1 MNFSDFEKYSKNG
14 LLGTPSYVF
23 NIDMLK
29 DRIGFLRRM
38 LPDYEIIYAMKA
50 NPFLISS
57 VKEEV
62 DSFEICSPGE
72 ERICEK
78 AGIPAGKMV
87 LSGVNKEAEDFARIF
102 TWMKDHE
109 QEGKPICT
117 VESMNHMAMLE
128 EEVSKAYGEDGTMDV
143 LLRVT
148 AGNQFGLDEEDVVN
162 LVRERA
168 SYPHLAI
175 RGLQLYSGTQ
185 KKLRSMEKEIAAV
198 DALISRLEAEC
209 GFAAEIFEY
218 GPGLP
223 VSYFKKETPVDEEA
237 LLAGMK
243 AALSA
248 MRFKGQITL
257 EMGRFLA
264 ASCGFY
270 VTRVMDKK
278 VNRGVR
284 YLIMDGG
291 IHQVNYYGQMMA
303 MKLPYMLSKD
313 GEVPL
318 PSGSENEELWSVCG
332 SLCTVSD
339 VIVKEVPL
347 HEPETGDIL
356 VFENVGAYSVTE
368 GISLF
373 LSRDLPRV
381 YLLEKGV
388 LREVRTKINTEEFN
402 YG

>member
-1 MNFSDFEKYSKNG
+1 MNYSDYKKFHDEG
-14 LLGTPSYVF
+14 RLVTPAYIF
-23 NIDMLK
+23 DIDALK
-29 DRIGFLRRM
+29 ERVRYLRRM
-38 LPDYEIIYAMKA
+38 LPDYGIIYAMKA
-50 NPFLISS
+50 NPFLVSS
-57 VKEEV
+57 IIDEV
-62 DSFEICSPGE
+62 DDLEICSPGE

-87 LSGVNKEAEDFARIF
+87 LSGVNKEADDFARIF
-102 TWMKDHE
+102 THMKAHE
-109 QEGKPICT
+109 HEGKPVCT
-117 VESMNHMAMLE
+117 VESLQHMAMLE
-128 EEVSKAYGEDGTMDV
+128 NEVHSIYGDEGSMDV
-143 LLRVT
+143 LIRVT
-148 AGNQFGLDEEDVVN
+148 AGNQFGLDKEDVVK

-168 SYPHLAI
+168 SYPHLKV

-198 DALISRLEAEC
+198 DALMTRLETECGYTAEC
-209 GFAAEIFEY
+209 FEY

-223 VSYFKKETPVDEEA
+223 VSYFKKEAPVDEET

-243 AALSA
+243 AALSS
-248 MRFKGQITL
+248 MRWQGRITL
-257 EMGRFLA
+257 EMGRFIA
-264 ASCGFY
+264 ACCGSY
-270 VTRVMDKK
+270 VTKVMDKK
-278 VNRGVR
+278 VNRGVG

-339 VIVKEVPL
+339 VIVREVPL

-356 VFENVGAYSVTE
+356 VFKNVGAYSVTE

-381 YLLEKGV
+381 YLLEQGNLK
-388 LREVRTKINTEEFN
+388 EVRTKINTEDFN

>member
-109 QEGKPICT
+109 Q
-117 VESMNHMAMLE
+117 
-128 EEVSKAYGEDGTMDV
+128 AYGEDGTMDV

-198 DALISRLEAEC
+198 DALLSRLEDEC
-209 GFAAEIFEY
+209 GFTAEIFEY

-223 VSYFKKETPVDEEA
+223 VSYFKKETTVDEEA
-237 LLAGMK
+237 LLTGMK
-243 AALSA
+243 AALA
-248 MRFKGQITL
+248 GMQWKGTITL

-264 ASCGFY
+264 ASCGSY

-303 MKLPYMLSKD
+303 MKLPYMLAKD

-381 YLLEKGV
+381 YLLERGT
-388 LREVRTKINTEEFN
+388 LREVRTKINTEDFN

>member
-102 TWMKDHE
+102 TYMKDHE

-117 VESMNHMAMLE
+117 VESMNHMTMLE
-128 EEVSKAYGEDGTMDV
+128 EEVSKAYGEGGTMDV

-148 AGNQFGLDEEDVVN
+148 AGNQFGLDEEDVVK

-303 MKLPYMLSKD
+303 MKLPYMLSKG

-388 LREVRTKINTEEFN
+388 LREVRTKINTEDFN

>member
-14 LLGTPSYVF
+14 LLRTPSYVF

-57 VKEEV
+57 IREEV

-128 EEVSKAYGEDGTMDV
+128 EEVSKAYGEGGTMDV

-148 AGNQFGLDEEDVVN
+148 AGNQFGLDEEDVVT

-223 VSYFKKETPVDEEA
+223 V
-237 LLAGMK
+237 
-243 AALSA
+243 
-248 MRFKGQITL
+248 L

-303 MKLPYMLSKD
+303 MKLPYMLSKA

-347 HEPETGDIL
+347 REPETGDIL

-381 YLLEKGV
+381 YLLERGT
-388 LREVRTKINTEEFN
+388 LREVRTKINTEDFN

>member
-1 MNFSDFEKYSKNG
+1 MNFSGYERLCKEGRLK
-14 LLGTPSYVF
+14 TRAYVF
-23 NIDMLK
+23 DIDILRERVRFLK
-29 DRIGFLRRM
+29 SR
-38 LPDYEIIYAMKA
+38 LPEYEIIYAMKA

-57 VKEEV
+57 VREEIGA
-62 DSFEICSPGE
+62 FEICSPGE

-87 LSGVNKEAEDFARIF
+87 LSGVNKEADDFARIF
-102 TWMKDHE
+102 RYMKAHE
-109 QEGKPICT
+109 HEGKPVCT
-117 VESMNHMAMLE
+117 VESPGQIAMLE
-128 EEVSKAYGEDGTMDV
+128 REVLRVYGDEGMMDV

-148 AGNQFGLDEEDVVN
+148 AGNQFGLDEEDVVR
-162 LVRERA
+162 LIRERA
-168 SYPHLAI
+168 SFPHLAV

-198 DALISRLEAEC
+198 DALLSRLEDEC
-209 GFAAEIFEY
+209 GFTAEIFEY

-223 VSYFKKETPVDEEA
+223 VSYFKKETPVDEET

-243 AALSA
+243 AALA
-248 MRFKGQITL
+248 GMRWKGTITL

-264 ASCGFY
+264 ASCGSY

-318 PSGSENEELWSVCG
+318 PSGPENEELWSVCG

-356 VFENVGAYSVTE
+356 IFENVGAYSVTE

-381 YLLEKGV
+381 YLLERGT
-388 LREVRTKINTEEFN
+388 LREVRTKINTEDFN